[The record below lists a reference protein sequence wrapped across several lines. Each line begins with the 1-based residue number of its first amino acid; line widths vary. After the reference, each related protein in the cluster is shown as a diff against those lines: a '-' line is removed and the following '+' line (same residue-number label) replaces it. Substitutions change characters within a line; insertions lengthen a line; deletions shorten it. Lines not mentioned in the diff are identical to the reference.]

1 MPGYLVVEPGVL
13 DVEDG
18 LDDVPLSEEPVEP
31 VEPEEP
37 DAPETDGV
45 VALDV
50 GLLAPAAEVSVEEV
64 PGVEL
69 LVPEVEVD
77 GLAEPDVPGSDV
89 PELEL
94 PEVEEP

>member
-37 DAPETDGV
+37 DEPETDGV

-64 PGVEL
+64 PGVAL

-77 GLAEPDVPGSDV
+77 GLAEPDVLGSDV